1 MIPPLIVDP
10 LTVVPCE
17 LFELGVGL
25 SDLSSLLAVSE
36 EVEPEETPLELWRTR
51 LGGPP
56 RVVEEAESARR
67 LDGPIGQQ
75 S

>member
-1 MIPPLIVDP
+1 MDPLIV
-10 LTVVPCE
+10 VPWE

-36 EVEPEETPLELWRTR
+36 EVDPEDTPLELCRTR

-56 RVVEEAESARR
+56 GPRVVVEADRALR
-67 LDGPIGQQ
+67 LDGPEMITKM
-75 S
+75 